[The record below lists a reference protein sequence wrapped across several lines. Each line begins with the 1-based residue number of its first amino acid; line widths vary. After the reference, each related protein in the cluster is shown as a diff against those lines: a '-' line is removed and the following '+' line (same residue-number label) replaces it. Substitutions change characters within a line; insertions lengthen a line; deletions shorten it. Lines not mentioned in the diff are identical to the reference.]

1 MVSFSTQ
8 YCLAIN
14 PLERLLALRPE
25 TLKAVS
31 GVFITAIIY
40 LTLPVPIPDE
50 KKKLTEIFIF
60 TLLSGASKG
69 FMKALKAI

>member
-25 TLKAVS
+25 ALKAVS

-40 LTLPVPIPDE
+40 LALPVLIPDE
-50 KKKLTEIFIF
+50 EKKLT
-60 TLLSGASKG
+60 
-69 FMKALKAI
+69 

>member
-1 MVSFSTQ
+1 MFNTLLYNCFYYIAFLMVSFSTQ

-25 TLKAVS
+25 ALKAVS

-40 LTLPVPIPDE
+40 LALPVPIPDE
-50 KKKLTEIFIF
+50 EKKLT
-60 TLLSGASKG
+60 
-69 FMKALKAI
+69 